1 MLLDQIQDILKFI
14 ALNNGFIGFGALYG
28 VAGMVVCVKFY
39 STGQIE
45 GDSLK
50 DIKSIIELEF
60 WNNPIGVTK
69 KLEAMEEDLLWIDL
83 DDIFPEN
90 MFLIDQFPAP
100 LRYPAS
106 EELEIIYDY
115 SKDDINEYKYYLKV
129 ERQYIEIIKRFWG
142 ISPVYIL
149 SNMNTE
155 LLELLRVHTD
165 EKESFI
171 LKSIIDQTK
180 EHNGS
185 LLLYEKF
192 TEIQLLTKLS
202 LREKLESCFVFPN
215 MKMILWING
224 LICKVYLG
232 DDQYK
237 ELVKLIST
245 THGLYL
251 RKV

>member
-1 MLLDQIQDILKFI
+1 
-14 ALNNGFIGFGALYG
+14 
-28 VAGMVVCVKFY
+28 
-39 STGQIE
+39 
-45 GDSLK
+45 
-50 DIKSIIELEF
+50 
-60 WNNPIGVTK
+60 
-69 KLEAMEEDLLWIDL
+69 
-83 DDIFPEN
+83 
-90 MFLIDQFPAP
+90 MFFK
-100 LRYPAS
+100 
-106 EELEIIYDY
+106 LEIIYDY
-115 SKDDINEYKYYLKV
+115 SKDDINEYRHYLKV

-149 SNMNTE
+149 NNMNTE
-155 LLELLRVHTD
+155 LLEFLKDYTD
-165 EKESFI
+165 EKEGSL
-171 LKSIIDQTK
+171 LKSINDQTK

-192 TEIQLLTKLS
+192 SVIQLLAKLS

-224 LICKVYLG
+224 LICKVFLG
-232 DDQYK
+232 DNHYK